1 MSIDVF
7 EVEYTYLLLEENFS
21 TLYQRCLTADQKKQ
35 LCDQYSAARYA
46 CWKAVE
52 QARRDEGGVDSSVSR
67 DLKMTNLQLA
77 TTLQS
82 LGDIGACLTLAA
94 EAVRLASAVA
104 PAPVDT

>member
-1 MSIDVF
+1 MPIDAS
-7 EVEYTYLLLEENFS
+7 EVEYTYLLLEENFG
-21 TLYQRCLTADQKKQ
+21 TLYQSCLTADQKKQ
-35 LCDQYSAARYA
+35 LSDLYSAARYA

-52 QARRDEGGVDSSVSR
+52 QARRDERAVDSIVSR

-77 TTLQS
+77 TTLQN

>member
-1 MSIDVF
+1 MPIDAS
-7 EVEYTYLLLEENFS
+7 EVEYTYLLLEENFG
-21 TLYQRCLTADQKKQ
+21 TLYQSCLTADQKKQ
-35 LCDQYSAARYA
+35 LSDLYSAARYA

-52 QARRDEGGVDSSVSR
+52 QARRDEGGDSIVSR

-77 TTLQS
+77 TTLQN

>member
-1 MSIDVF
+1 MPTDVS
-7 EVEYTYLLLEENFS
+7 EVEYTYLLLEENFGA
-21 TLYQRCLTADQKKQ
+21 LYQSCLTADQKKH
-35 LCDQYSAARYA
+35 LSDLYSAARYA

-52 QARRDEGGVDSSVSR
+52 QARRDQGGADSIVSH
-67 DLKMTNLQLA
+67 DLKMTNLRLA
-77 TTLQS
+77 PILQN

>member
-77 TTLQS
+77 TTLQN